1 MTQPDREQGKQLG
14 DYVDFEHVS
23 PDAALNAHEERLAY
37 PELSVHDV
45 PSVPFFIFHS
55 NDYGTKK
62 LAEGLIRLE
71 KDRLVLE
78 MERNKQFWQH
88 QSWQRIGGNF
98 SWQNVWGLVND
109 ISQGSSREIVTLEIP
124 LTDIEMLEAKRGLF
138 WGTEWFYRNAF
149 FLKVKKLN
157 MLADVPGAKMGTV
170 RLVVPK
176 AHRKHML
183 ALLSRAMLIRSEI
196 MLRNI

>member
-1 MTQPDREQGKQLG
+1 MQEENKRGKVLG
-14 DYVDFEHVS
+14 EYVDFEQS
-23 PDAALNAHEERLAY
+23 ASANTELEEQLAY
-37 PELSVHDV
+37 PELAVHDV
-45 PSVPFFIFHS
+45 PSVPFFIFNT

-62 LAEGLIRLE
+62 MAEGLIRLE

-109 ISQGSSREIVTLEIP
+109 ISQGSSREIVTLGIP
-124 LTDIEMLEAKRGLF
+124 LTDIEMLEARRGWF
-138 WGTEWFYRNAF
+138 WGTQWYYRNAL

-157 MLADVPGAKMGTV
+157 MLTDLPGAKMGTA

-176 AHRKHML
+176 FHRKDL
-183 ALLSRAMLIRSEI
+183 QALVSRAMLIRSEI
-196 MLRNI
+196 MLKKL